1 MDPKDITIEYLKKT
15 VVTLKDNFIYRFSD
29 SINVNSNHKIN
40 KEILS
45 NPIYNDTILN
55 NTHKRIKTNN
65 RKDKLKILLEEIK
78 NFGNRKKINS
88 YGNNHLV
95 VHIRLGDI
103 VDQFIKKT
111 PSIIKSITDK
121 CNTNKKIE
129 NIVIVTAL
137 HYGQPVTS
145 NIFYKAGQYSYNNKS
160 YEDNFNALY
169 SFCKKLNKKIII
181 QSSPNA
187 DDDIF
192 FLSTA
197 THLITSNGGFSKLVG
212 ELNYAYLNKE
222 PPKIISTNSKPYI
235 FTKRHSAPLQ
245 TTSQSKPQTTPQVRP
260 QITPQVRPQIT
271 PQVRPQTTPQVRPQ
285 ITPQVRPQT
294 TPQVRPQTT
303 PQVRPQITPQVRP
316 QTIEKNILINNIQ
329 QLQMK
334 YQKQPMPQLKPIS
347 KLDIRKMTVNQHMK
361 MLKI

>member
-1 MDPKDITIEYLKKT
+1 MEPKDITIEYLKKT

-29 SINVNSNHKIN
+29 SINVGKSHKIN
-40 KEILS
+40 SEILS
-45 NPIYNDTILN
+45 NPIYNDTILYH
-55 NTHKRIKTNN
+55 THKKATTNN
-65 RKDKLKILLEEIK
+65 RGDKLIILLDEIK

-121 CNTNKKIE
+121 CNTNKEIE

-222 PPKIISTNSKPYI
+222 PPKIISTKIISTNSKPYI

-245 TTSQSKPQTTPQVRP
+245 TTSQSKPQTTPQVKRHP
-260 QITPQVRPQIT
+260 TR
-271 PQVRPQTTPQVRPQ
+271 
-285 ITPQVRPQT
+285 
-294 TPQVRPQTT
+294 
-303 PQVRPQITPQVRP
+303 QVRPQITPQVRP

-347 KLDIRKMTVNQHMK
+347 KLDIRKMTVNQHME
-361 MLKI
+361 MLKIQ